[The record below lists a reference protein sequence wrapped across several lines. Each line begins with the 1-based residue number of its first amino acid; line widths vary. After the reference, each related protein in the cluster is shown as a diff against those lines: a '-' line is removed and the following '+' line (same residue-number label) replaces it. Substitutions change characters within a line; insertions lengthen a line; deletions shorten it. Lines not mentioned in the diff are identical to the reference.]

1 MNQKSGRVAC
11 VDMEF
16 GHIYG
21 THRALV
27 MPIEVGAVIYDP
39 MSDQAK
45 FAGITSGYDIE
56 VEVWLNTTDALGRK
70 TGVVTHVAN
79 PGRMHTDI
87 AYDPRHRLDRD
98 GWRAARKTVAASFD
112 DLGVF
117 MERLCLEEE
126 VERFAF
132 FAKNMECRA
141 LDRAG
146 FDLAPYRCT
155 DLQRDIKTAL
165 HMKDFLSLDRSASII
180 GFETE
185 KGEIKSNRFSYS
197 VPDRYLPSIR
207 PHSAVGDAARIFL
220 LAREFYTGTERFL
233 SEAEIYLTR
242 CEREGSSA

>member
-16 GHIYG
+16 GHVYG

-39 MSDQAK
+39 MTDRAD
-45 FAGITSGYDIE
+45 FAGFTSRYDIE

-70 TGVVTHVAN
+70 TGVVTHVVN
-79 PGRMHTDI
+79 PGKRRSDL
-87 AYDPRHRLDRD
+87 AYDPGHRLDRE
-98 GWRAARKTVAASFD
+98 GWRAARRTVTASFR
-112 DLGVF
+112 DLGEF
-117 MERLCLEEE
+117 MERLCLQEE

-132 FAKNMECRA
+132 FAKNMECQA

-155 DLQRDIKTAL
+155 DLQRDIRAAL
-165 HMKDFLSLDRSASII
+165 QMKDFLSLDRSACII
-180 GFETE
+180 GFGTD
-185 KGEIKSNRFSYS
+185 KGAIRSNRFAYA

-233 SEAEIYLTR
+233 SEAETYLTR
-242 CEREGSSA
+242 CEGEETSA